1 MSKANI
7 TLIQTGL
14 AGLGYA
20 PGLADGIFGPKT
32 KTAGSAWLAADGR
45 PVGATIVPETTSII
59 YQGSAR
65 YPVAEIAVHCSATRP
80 DWMHNAGLAA
90 QMAEIRRWHVE
101 DRGWRDIGYHWGI
114 GRAGDILAGRA
125 ETVIGAGI
133 EGHNQGVIHIVLMG
147 GHGSSEHDAFA
158 RHYTQRQDVALRQL
172 IQGISM
178 RSQITRISGHNEYAP
193 KACPGFQV
201 GAWLKEAA

>member
-20 PGLADGIFGPKT
+20 PGPADGIFGPRT
-32 KTAGSAWLAADGR
+32 GGAGAAWLAADGR
-45 PVGATIVPETTSII
+45 PVAAAIAPETTSII

-65 YPVAEIAVHCSATRP
+65 HPVAEIAVHCSATRP
-80 DWMHNAGLAA
+80 DWMLQDGLAA

-101 DRGWRDIGYHWGI
+101 DNRWLDIGYHWGI
-114 GRAGDILAGRA
+114 GRDGDILAGRA
-125 ETVIGAGI
+125 ETMIGAGI

-178 RSQITRISGHNEYAP
+178 RTRITRISGHNEYAP